1 MIWKKMT
8 TLLDDDDKNLFG
20 IYSSDR
26 LQITDYSKGAVA
38 DIFYIWNGVMPVKN
52 IIYVLLK
59 MRVAKDDQ
67 WNNKNDDGSRYWLGR
82 G

>member
-20 IYSSDR
+20 IHSSDT

-38 DIFYIWNGVMPVKN
+38 DIFYTWNGVMPVKN

-67 WNNKNDDGSRYWLGR
+67 WNNKNDD
-82 G
+82 